1 MNDVI
6 SLGAN
11 DMRKAL
17 ADVEKAL
24 SLHEKKQ
31 SLLPMK
37 VVMDWGEKKRI
48 NALPGFLG
56 GDINMAGIKWIGSNP
71 ENPHKYGLPRASAL
85 IILNDPV
92 TKIPIA
98 VMDGTVIS
106 AVRTGAVSGVAAKYL
121 SREDSKTLVIIGAG
135 VQGKTQLDAIMTVRP
150 DIKKVYIYDLDYDR
164 SIKFINEVKDKYD
177 TELIAAKAGED
188 ALKNADIL
196 VTATVAMEPVI
207 DEDWLKPGALYL
219 HVGGY
224 ECTYAAVD
232 SCDKIVV
239 DDWIK
244 VKSRMSSTVSLMAN
258 DGIFTDDRIYAE
270 LGEIING
277 KKPGRTSING
287 KIYFNGTGLAIE
299 DIAVANR
306 IYNESN
312 KKGIGIELVLWDNP
326 SF

>member
-106 AVRTGAVSGVAAKYL
+106 AVRTGAVTGVAAK
-121 SREDSKTLVIIGAG
+121 
-135 VQGKTQLDAIMTVRP
+135 
-150 DIKKVYIYDLDYDR
+150 
-164 SIKFINEVKDKYD
+164 
-177 TELIAAKAGED
+177 
-188 ALKNADIL
+188 
-196 VTATVAMEPVI
+196 
-207 DEDWLKPGALYL
+207 
-219 HVGGY
+219 
-224 ECTYAAVD
+224 
-232 SCDKIVV
+232 
-239 DDWIK
+239 
-244 VKSRMSSTVSLMAN
+244 
-258 DGIFTDDRIYAE
+258 
-270 LGEIING
+270 
-277 KKPGRTSING
+277 
-287 KIYFNGTGLAIE
+287 
-299 DIAVANR
+299 
-306 IYNESN
+306 
-312 KKGIGIELVLWDNP
+312 
-326 SF
+326 